1 MNFLTKFACLA
12 AFGAV
17 LYATNVCQGWTLSF
31 VLFVAWIMTGGYYT
45 IYLLYHTFWRDIKA
59 LNFMIQLLMLVKKG
73 EFQNMS
79 VPKMFSK
86 TAKKMPNKV
95 MFYFEDQ
102 TWTFKQI
109 DEYSNKVAN
118 YFSSLNY
125 SKNDTIA
132 LFMENRPEYVATWL
146 GLAKIGV
153 IPALINYNLKQNA
166 LVHTVRV
173 ANSKAIIYGVE
184 LSQEVSEILSTLKN
198 GTSVAFPNFSS
209 GPVEKKNFDVPNT
222 VDLNEIL
229 DSVSASPVPMEI
241 QNEIGFNDKLL
252 YIYTSGTTGL
262 PKAAVIK
269 HSRFLMAGLVPVFLG
284 GLEPSDILYNALP
297 LYHSS
302 AGMLALGPSFRYG
315 ISVTLRVKFSASN
328 FWKDCVKYNCTVR
341 YC

>member
-1 MNFLTKFACLA
+1 MRNTTASFEKSISSMVIISKKIYVEFIFALGFSKEAILFL
-12 AFGAV
+12 
-17 LYATNVCQGWTLSF
+17 
-31 VLFVAWIMTGGYYT
+31 
-45 IYLLYHTFWRDIKA
+45 IYLLADKGNYIG
-59 LNFMIQLLMLVKKG
+59 MLYR
-73 EFQNMS
+73 QYIIN
-79 VPKMFSK
+79 
-86 TAKKMPNKV
+86 
-95 MFYFEDQ
+95 
-102 TWTFKQI
+102 
-109 DEYSNKVAN
+109 
-118 YFSSLNY
+118 
-125 SKNDTIA
+125 
-132 LFMENRPEYVATWL
+132 LFLRPEYVATWL

-269 HSRFLMAGLVPVFLG
+269 HSR
-284 GLEPSDILYNALP
+284 
-297 LYHSS
+297 
-302 AGMLALGPSFRYG
+302 
-315 ISVTLRVKFSASN
+315 
-328 FWKDCVKYNCTVR
+328 
-341 YC
+341 

>member
-1 MNFLTKFACLA
+1 MQIVTPIDFSKEAILFL
-12 AFGAV
+12 
-17 LYATNVCQGWTLSF
+17 
-31 VLFVAWIMTGGYYT
+31 
-45 IYLLYHTFWRDIKA
+45 IYLLADKGNYIG
-59 LNFMIQLLMLVKKG
+59 MLYR
-73 EFQNMS
+73 QYIIN
-79 VPKMFSK
+79 
-86 TAKKMPNKV
+86 
-95 MFYFEDQ
+95 
-102 TWTFKQI
+102 
-109 DEYSNKVAN
+109 
-118 YFSSLNY
+118 
-125 SKNDTIA
+125 
-132 LFMENRPEYVATWL
+132 LFLRPEYVATWL

-269 HSRFLMAGLVPVFLG
+269 HSR
-284 GLEPSDILYNALP
+284 
-297 LYHSS
+297 
-302 AGMLALGPSFRYG
+302 
-315 ISVTLRVKFSASN
+315 
-328 FWKDCVKYNCTVR
+328 
-341 YC
+341 